1 MEIGLVDKTPHHHQG
16 QGPKSANAA
25 EMWRD
30 PGIEPSLEDV
40 LSDPLVHL
48 IMRRDRLSVADVRQ
62 VMNITQ
68 ARLLV
73 TKASSAMGTAS

>member
-1 MEIGLVDKTPHHHQG
+1 
-16 QGPKSANAA
+16 
-25 EMWRD
+25 MWRD

-48 IMRRDRLSVADVRQ
+48 IMRRDHLSVADVRQ
-62 VMNITQ
+62 MMDITQ

-73 TKASSAMGTAS
+73 TRAPSAMGSAS

>member
-1 MEIGLVDKTPHHHQG
+1 MEIGLADETPPHHQG
-16 QGPKSANAA
+16 QRPNAA
-25 EMWRD
+25 DMWRD

-48 IMRRDRLSVADVRQ
+48 VMRRDRLSVADVRQ
-62 VMNITQ
+62 VMDITQ

-73 TKASSAMGTAS
+73 TNASSAMGPAS